1 MAEVDRIR
9 TAYNV
14 KHGSKK
20 ETLDKLN
27 EGLGPRDAGRTS
39 MAEVRKWYLV
49 NDIGALKIQTGFNS
63 YVPPS
68 KDHEI
73 QVDLFEYKYK
83 QPKKQTVMVRNA
95 AGKKVRVNRA
105 LLRKQTLVDPYGI
118 IAINTFTKKLYV
130 DSIKLKTASADWKPA
145 MDRVIANLGKPK
157 VIYTDPDSSLLSNA
171 LKKWFADNKIEN
183 VITRQ
188 HAAVAERAIRTIKKR
203 LDDKL
208 ESDDASYPDGEPDS
222 YWTKH
227 IKEVVEWYN
236 EEHVQAN
243 TNMKPIDAEKPENE
257 FDVKTNLEINA
268 IHRRKY
274 PEIEKGDEV
283 RTFRKKKVGEKERM
297 GNFAKGNKTVT
308 DVSTSLGQTFYKVAG
323 VAVPFIR
330 ADLHLIKKKTE
341 ATAAAAVP
349 AAVNEE
355 RNIDMDGPKKEAPEP
370 VKLTPEETKLVDDY
384 KYKKMNKKEKA
395 KFTAKKDAQAEAEK
409 IKEELARA
417 AENAKEELL
426 KVEKLKKKEEAKAKK
441 EAILDKLTAGSMART
456 KKSLGLG

>member
-1 MAEVDRIR
+1 MFL
-9 TAYNV
+9 
-14 KHGSKK
+14 
-20 ETLDKLN
+20 TL
-27 EGLGPRDAGRTS
+27 
-39 MAEVRKWYLV
+39 
-49 NDIGALKIQTGFNS
+49 LKIQ
-63 YVPPS
+63 
-68 KDHEI
+68 I
-73 QVDLFEYKYK
+73 QTTQK
-83 QPKKQTVMVRNA
+83 QKVVIRNA
-95 AGKKVRVNRA
+95 AGKKIRVNRSR
-105 LLRKQTLVDPYGI
+105 LRMQTLVDPYGI

-130 DSIKLKTASADWKPA
+130 DSMKLKVASADWKPV
-145 MDRVIANLGKPK
+145 MDRVIEKLGKPK

-208 ESDDASYPDGEPDS
+208 ESDDASYPGGEPES

-227 IKEVVEWYN
+227 IGEVVEWYN
-236 EEHVQAN
+236 KQHVQAN
-243 TNMKPIDAEKPENE
+243 TNMKPIEAEQPENE

-274 PEIEKGDEV
+274 PDIQEGDEV

-297 GNFAKGNKTVT
+297 GNFAKGNKKVERIT
-308 DVSTSLGQTFYKVAG
+308 TSLGQTFYKVVG

-341 ATAAAAVP
+341 AKAAEVVP
-349 AAVNEE
+349 AEVNEE
-355 RNIDMDGPKKEAPEP
+355 RNIVIEDGVKEEP
-370 VKLTPEETKLVDDY
+370 QVKLTPEETKLVDDY
-384 KYKKMNKKEKA
+384 KFKKMNKKEKA

-426 KVEKLKKKEEAKAKK
+426 KAEKLKKSEKAKANRVAKD
-441 EAILDKLTAGSMART
+441 DKLTAAAMAAT
-456 KKSLGLG
+456 KRKLGLA